1 MELYSRGRARR
12 ALFHTI
18 VFRAVS
24 QLATMLSFV
33 VLVRGLSEQSLG
45 LYSLLYSVIPVITTL
60 ASLGLDQVL
69 RRYQP
74 EYLQQ
79 GNRAAAHWLLEVV
92 IRARLIS
99 NLVVIAVLLLAWN
112 LVAPVFHL
120 TEQRTDFAIFGIV
133 LVLYFQTNILQSS
146 LASHMLQSYSV
157 GSVALLAI
165 AKLAAYGVIYKFFP
179 FTLRAAILADLVS
192 YCIGYVFL
200 LQAHWRHC
208 RPSPA
213 ERSFRPDQTERK
225 RLFRYAMANNFNDNS
240 SLLLFVQ
247 TDNFFI
253 AALMNPL
260 AVGAYAFYVR
270 INEMA
275 GSLIPTRLFDNIL
288 QPMFFSTKKE
298 SAAERLPRYVTL
310 LINLCM
316 TVQWPIFA
324 FSLVY
329 HRELIATIFHGK
341 FIEYSILLPVI
352 VGFALTNNVISTPIT
367 MTALYAER
375 ASLIL
380 KSQLFGLYQI
390 AAMFALI
397 PLMGLYGAATATG
410 TLHLFRNLWVWWHVR
425 GTARWLNFRAAITMG
440 VTIWGAAIAL
450 CVLLKQLLPVPALGQ
465 LIIGGVVCAGAS
477 LLFIR
482 SSAISNSD
490 REILGGVLHG
500 RESAVLRWL
509 GLAPVA
515 SSAPPIA
522 PPQ

>member
-12 ALFHTI
+12 ALFHTV
-18 VFRAVS
+18 VFRAIS

-33 VLVRGLSEQSLG
+33 VLVRGLSEQSMG

-74 EYLQQ
+74 EYLQA
-79 GNRAAAHWLLEVV
+79 GNRAAAHWLLSLVMK
-92 IRARLIS
+92 ARLGS
-99 NLVVIAVLLLAWN
+99 NLVLIGALLLSWN
-112 LVAPVFHL
+112 LIAPIFHL
-120 TEQRTDFAIFGIV
+120 TEQRSDFALFGIV
-133 LVLYFQTNILQSS
+133 VVLYFQTTILQSS

-165 AKLAAYGVIYKFFP
+165 AKLTTYSAIWNFFP
-179 FTLRAAILADLVS
+179 FTLRAAVLADMACYAVT
-192 YCIGYVFL
+192 YVFL
-200 LQAHWRHC
+200 LQAHWRLC

-213 ERSFRPDQTERK
+213 DRGFRPEAEER
-225 RLFRYAMANNFNDNS
+225 RRIQRYAIANNFNDNS

-260 AVGAYAFYVR
+260 AVGAYAFYAR
-270 INEMA
+270 INEMT

-288 QPMFFSTKKE
+288 QPMFFSTRQE
-298 SAAERLPRYVTL
+298 QAAERLPRYVTF
-310 LINLCM
+310 LINMCM
-316 TVQWPIFA
+316 TVQWPLFA

-329 HRELIATIFHGK
+329 HHELIAAVFHGK
-341 FIEYSILLPVI
+341 FLEYSPLLPVI
-352 VGFALTNNVISTPIT
+352 IGFALTNNVISTPIT

-390 AAMFALI
+390 AAMFTLI
-397 PLMGLYGAATATG
+397 PMMGLYGAATATG

-425 GTARWLNFRAAITMG
+425 QTARWLNCRAAILTG
-440 VTIWGAAIAL
+440 AGIWGAVVAL
-450 CVLLKQLLPVPALGQ
+450 CLSLKHLLPAWPALQ
-465 LIIGGVVCAGAS
+465 LVVGGAICAVGC

-482 SSAISNSD
+482 SAAISNSD
-490 REILGGVLHG
+490 RELLSGVLHG
-500 RESAVLRWL
+500 KESALIRRL
-509 GLAPVA
+509 GLAPSA
-515 SSAPPIA
+515 ST
-522 PPQ
+522 